1 MDLLDGDI
9 MMVDY
14 FISFSFL
21 LIVFWGFKKEFNSYY
36 SALISTILTLI
47 LPGLIF
53 NVIDRLFFLNN
64 VVRLGV
70 LVSLVSIGAYTS
82 IQLFSPKQHQKN

>member
-1 MDLLDGDI
+1 
-9 MMVDY
+9 
-14 FISFSFL
+14 
-21 LIVFWGFKKEFNSYY
+21 
-36 SALISTILTLI
+36 
-47 LPGLIF
+47 
-53 NVIDRLFFLNN
+53 VIDRLFFLNN